1 MLEFK
6 FIYQNYLPILVSI
19 ILLFAHFSHAQNQN
33 IFGEISRITTLSNLN
48 NIENNCEQA
57 EELLS
62 VDVSLFSNDV
72 SVTTDLS
79 NGKSFVNNYYS
90 NLNVESKNVRFNRFL
105 VVVNGLSTQR
115 NQSKIGY
122 DYEVCDDKILVI
134 SGELNSNQSQSLVN
148 LSMRFEV
155 ENIGESV
162 AV

>member
-1 MLEFK
+1 MLRIN
-6 FIYQNYLPILVSI
+6 FISSLFVSTI
-19 ILLFAHFSHAQNQN
+19 IIFAHFSHAQNQN
-33 IFGEISRITTLSNLN
+33 IFGETSRITTLSNLN
-48 NIENNCEQA
+48 NIENNCEEA

-79 NGKSFVNNYYS
+79 KGKSFLNNYHS

-105 VVVNGLSTQR
+105 VVFNGLSNR
-115 NQSKIGY
+115 NNQSEIDY
-122 DYEVCDDKILVI
+122 DYEVCDGKILVV

-148 LSMRFEV
+148 LNVRFGV

>member
-1 MLEFK
+1 M
-6 FIYQNYLPILVSI
+6 
-19 ILLFAHFSHAQNQN
+19 
-33 IFGEISRITTLSNLN
+33 N

-79 NGKSFVNNYYS
+79 KGKSFLNNYHS

-105 VVVNGLSTQR
+105 VVFNGLSNR
-115 NQSKIGY
+115 NNQSEIDY
-122 DYEVCDDKILVI
+122 DYEVCDGKILVV

-148 LSMRFEV
+148 LNVRFGV